1 MSRRLS
7 APAAQGATIGQDVR
21 GMARR
26 GLAGLAA
33 VLLAAVA
40 LAPSASATTAL
51 AAAEAPRSSSSAT
64 PAAEQQVWVP
74 KIVVSKTAGVAEG
87 EELTVTGAGFD
98 PAANKSLRVPVTPGE
113 AAGVYVVFGSFAEN
127 WKPSTGADSTT
138 RTLLDTKWALPQTS
152 FEQVS
157 RDFSN
162 QIPRLVKLNDDGTF
176 EVKVKAKKVV
186 DNPRSYGVYTYP
198 GGGAVNPEH
207 ELAVPVAFAGGGSDP
222 DPGAPPVD
230 TIDWGLKLS
239 FRSYIE
245 GNIAHGSI
253 TLRPP
258 ATRNTDGTFRFPVG
272 TGGVYFKGH
281 EMQAGNPLLEVTVSD
296 VRVKLN
302 GATGSVVADVISKSL
317 ENGQLTTYDDL
328 ALADI
333 DFAAKPVVIKDGIA
347 TVVGAPTKLTE
358 AGVPAFANFYTAGT
372 ALDPISFAL
381 KQTPTPVWE
390 PKLDLLG
397 PDGQPITTVPAAGA
411 TVTVR
416 GSGFDP
422 AANLSTRPPVTP
434 GQPAGVYVV
443 FGSFDATW
451 RPSENAAPESRRVQD
466 QKWALPDASR
476 PGGANPAYVT
486 LKPDGT
492 FETTLAVKPADTAKG
507 SYGVAT
513 YAAGGAA
520 PNAAQELLKALTFTS
535 PSTPVLTVTP
545 NTGLTDKQAVK
556 VNGTGYAANRALYVA
571 QTPQGKSG
579 VSNPSPFSGAQ
590 RVVTSATGTFE
601 TSVETTVT
609 FRNEGTDVDCVAIP
623 CFVASFNSPLASDN
637 VETDHRGDRSQDV
650 FQAIK
655 FKPAGPQ
662 PVLPAITTQPL
673 PVTTFAGGNVAFT
686 AAATGTPAPSV
697 QWERSDDAGKTWTP
711 ISSASAVTGTLLLT
725 AVAATD
731 NDDRFHA
738 VFSNDAGSTI
748 SAAVALTVT
757 TPMVKVAPGNIKPGE
772 EIAVTGAGFPGG
784 QKVKAVIDAGKPAE
798 FTFRNDHGQTVV
810 VSSADG
816 KQLKVV
822 NGKLQVVSGAKVNVR
837 ATGLTNSKANT
848 TAAPSGF
855 YILTAVDN
863 GAGQQASPAIGGAD
877 MTGSSG
883 ESQWITNFPYAGS
896 ESIVVPIGADL
907 VAKAAVKIS
916 AADQNTDCAKVAGG
930 CVLYLRTDHRSTGN
944 RLFDVRVPVQFVAS
958 AQAEGGLALGEQ
970 TADAAGNI
978 SFGWKV
984 PAELA
989 TGEHTVTLST
999 AAKLSASTT
1008 FTVTASPT
1016 PTPSPTPLPTP
1027 TNTSSPN
1034 PTATKTSEPPLTT
1047 VPIKQTGALA
1057 STGGASLWLPLLGA
1071 LLLITG
1077 VAVTRA
1083 TRRRKA
1089 KA

>member
-1 MSRRLS
+1 MRHRLPAS
-7 APAAQGATIGQDVR
+7 AAQGATIGQDVR

-26 GLAGLAA
+26 GIAALAA
-33 VLLAAVA
+33 VLVATSA
-40 LAPSASATTAL
+40 LASTASGVSAS
-51 AAAEAPRSSSSAT
+51 PT
-64 PAAEQQVWVP
+64 PVAQQQEWVP
-74 KIVVSKTAGVAEG
+74 KIEVSKTAGVAEG
-87 EELTVTGAGFD
+87 EELTVKGSGFD
-98 PAANKSLRVPVTPGE
+98 PVANASLRVPVTPGQP
-113 AAGVYVVFGSFAEN
+113 AGVYVVFGSFAEG
-127 WKPSTGADSTT
+127 WRPSTGADSST
-138 RTLLDTKWALPQTS
+138 RTLLDTKWALPQVS
-152 FEQVS
+152 FDQVS

-162 QIPRLVKLNDDGTF
+162 QIPRLVKLNEDGTF
-176 EVKVKAKKVV
+176 EVKVKAKKVAE
-186 DNPRSYGVYTYP
+186 NPRNYGVYTYP
-198 GGGAVNPEH
+198 GGGAVNAGH
-207 ELAVPVAFAGGGSDP
+207 ELTVPVAFAGGGGDP

-239 FRSYIE
+239 FRNYIE

-253 TLRPP
+253 TMRPP
-258 ATRNTDGTFRFPVG
+258 TTRNADGTFRFPVG
-272 TGGVYFKGH
+272 TGGAYFKGH
-281 EMQAGNPLLEVTVSD
+281 ETQPGNPLLEVTVSD

-302 GATGSVVADVISKSL
+302 GTTGSVVADVISKSL

-333 DFAAKPVVIKDGIA
+333 DLATKPVVIKDGVA
-347 TVVGAPTKLTE
+347 TVVGAATKLTE

-372 ALDPISFAL
+372 ALDPISFSL

-390 PKLDLLG
+390 PKFDLVG
-397 PDGQPITTVPAAGA
+397 PDGQPVTGVPAAGL

-434 GQPAGVYVV
+434 GLPAGVYVV

-451 RPSENAAPESRRVQD
+451 RPSENAPAESRRVLD

-507 SYGVAT
+507 TYGIAT

-520 PNAAQELLKALTFTS
+520 PNAAQELLKPLTFTT
-535 PSTPVLTVTP
+535 PSTPILTVTP
-545 NTGLTDKQAVK
+545 NTDVADKQAVTVK
-556 VNGTGYAANRALYVA
+556 GTGFAANRALYVA

-579 VSNPSPFSGAQ
+579 ESNPSPFSGAQ

-601 TSVETTVT
+601 ASVEATVK
-609 FRNEGTDVDCVAIP
+609 FSNEGADVDCVAVP
-623 CFVASFNSPLASDN
+623 CYIASFNSPLASDN
-637 VETDHRGDRSQDV
+637 VEVDRRGDRSQDV

-673 PVTTFAGGNVAFT
+673 PATTIAGGNVSFT
-686 AAATGTPAPSV
+686 AIATGTPAPSV

-711 ISSASAVTGTLLLT
+711 ISSPSALTRTLFLT
-725 AVAATD
+725 AVTAAD
-731 NDDRFHA
+731 HDARFRA
-738 VFSNDAGSTI
+738 VYSNEAGSAT
-748 SAAVALTVT
+748 SEPVALTVT
-757 TPMVKVAPGNIKPGE
+757 VPSVKVAPGNVKPGE
-772 EIAVTGAGFPGG
+772 ELVLTGTGFPRD
-784 QKVKAVIDAGKPAE
+784 QKVKAVVDAGKPAE
-798 FTFRNDHGQTVV
+798 FTFRNENGQTVI

-822 NGKLQVVSGAKVNVR
+822 SGKLQVVSGAKVNVR
-837 ATGLTNSKANT
+837 VTGLTNSKANT

-855 YILTAVDN
+855 YVLTAVDN
-863 GAGQQASPAIGGAD
+863 GPGKQASPAIGGAD

-896 ESIVVPIGADL
+896 ENIVVPIGADL
-907 VAKAAVKIS
+907 VAKASVKIS
-916 AADQNTDCAKVAGG
+916 AADELTDCTEARTG
-930 CVLYLRTDHRSTGN
+930 CVLYLRTDHRSTAN
-944 RLFDVRVPVQFVAS
+944 REFDVRVPLQFVAT
-958 AQAEGGLALGEQ
+958 AGPDEGTVLGEQ
-970 TADAAGNI
+970 RADADGNV
-978 SFGWKV
+978 SFSWKV
-984 PAELA
+984 PAEFA
-989 TGEHTVTLST
+989 AGEHTVM
-999 AAKLSASTT
+999 LSAAVKYTATAT
-1008 FTVTASPT
+1008 FTVTAKPT
-1016 PTPSPTPLPTP
+1016 PTPSPTPSPTP
-1027 TNTSSPN
+1027 TNSSSPTSSP
-1034 PTATKTSEPPLTT
+1034 TATTTEPPLTNAPT
-1047 VPIKQTGALA
+1047 KPTGALA

-1077 VAVTRA
+1077 VAITLA